1 MTRSL
6 PPHDPSEDRPEPGQ
20 EPPRGS
26 LAPTDLRT
34 VVIAALCGAALGWF
48 AMSLFVV
55 TGSTV
60 PVLPWSLPV
69 ILLLVAVATW
79 VYARILRAKVTD
91 PHREV
96 SPSEGLV
103 GLALSKAVLLTAAAL
118 VGACILYSV
127 EYVGQWSIP
136 FPRQRVIR
144 GGVTAVVCA
153 VMGWAG
159 WRLESACRVPHDP
172 DDAR

>member
-6 PPHDPSEDRPEPGQ
+6 PPDDSPGPGRKPPSGN
-20 EPPRGS
+20 

-34 VVIAALCGAALGWF
+34 VVIAALCGGALGWF

-55 TGSTV
+55 TGATV
-60 PVLPWSLPV
+60 PVLPWSLPA
-69 ILLLVAVATW
+69 ILVLVAAATW
-79 VYARILRAKVTD
+79 VYARILRAKVAD

-96 SPSEGLV
+96 SPDEGLV
-103 GLALSKAVLLTAAAL
+103 SVALAKAILLTGAAL
-118 VGACILYSV
+118 VGACILYSLQ
-127 EYVGQWSIP
+127 YVGQLSIP

-153 VMGWAG
+153 LMAWAG

-172 DDAR
+172 DGEN